1 MKLDHNIYLVEKYE
15 MHGGVQYKYLF
26 PNGFGASL
34 IKHEGSYGFDKG
46 LWEIAPLGK
55 EDEFIGM
62 SVLGWYD
69 DVKGHLT
76 AKESK
81 SVLNEIYDLD
91 P

>member
-1 MKLDHNIYLVEKYE
+1 MKLDHNIYLVEKHE

-55 EDEFIGM
+55 ED
-62 SVLGWYD
+62 
-69 DVKGHLT
+69 
-76 AKESK
+76 
-81 SVLNEIYDLD
+81 
-91 P
+91 

>member
-1 MKLDHNIYLVEKYE
+1 MKLDHNIYLVEKHE

-62 SVLGWYD
+62 SVFGWYD

>member
-1 MKLDHNIYLVEKYE
+1 MKLDHNIYLVEKNN
-15 MHGGVQYKYLF
+15 MMGGVQYKYLF

-46 LWEIAPLGK
+46 LWELAALGK

-62 SVLGWYD
+62 SHFGWND
-69 DVKGHLT
+69 DVKGYLS

-81 SVLNEIYDLD
+81 SLLQEIYNIES
-91 P
+91 